1 MKQIGIGLCTLP
13 EVDGLKHLI
22 VRIYYFSIWSE
33 AKTVKDK
40 SAPTVAKFLYE
51 IFVDMA
57 I

>member
-13 EVDGLKHLI
+13 EVDGFKHLI

-33 AKTVKDK
+33 AKTIKDK